1 MSEII
6 LQEKIERYE
15 KIYTGAITD
24 ILDEMG
30 YHNCALPHDL
40 KPLVPGQRVT
50 GIALPMYGEPTTE
63 DNPDIVYSP
72 LLKMLGDITEGQVIV
87 SKANDDIAAHLGELS
102 AETAKYRGCR
112 GAVIYGGVRDT
123 DYIINLDFP
132 VFSRYTTPLDVLGRW
147 QLVDYNCEIEI
158 EGVAVRP
165 GDFIVGDRDGVL
177 VIPQAISDEV
187 LRQAEE
193 VMNTE
198 NLVRKDILQGI
209 HPLDAFHKHGRF

>member
-1 MSEII
+1 MSEIP

-30 YHNCALPHDL
+30 YHNCTLPHDL
-40 KPLVPGQRVT
+40 KALVLGQRVT
-50 GIALPMYGEPTTE
+50 GIALPMYGEATTE

-87 SKANDDIAAHLGELS
+87 SKANDNIAAHLGELS

-123 DYIINLDFP
+123 DYIINLEFP
-132 VFSRYTTPLDVLGRW
+132 IFSRYTTPLDVLGRW
-147 QLVDYNCEIEI
+147 QLLDYNCEIEI
-158 EGVAVRP
+158 GGVAIRP

-177 VIPQAISDEV
+177 VIPQEISDE
-187 LRQAEE
+187 LLLKAEE
-193 VMNTE
+193 VVNTE
-198 NLVRKDILQGI
+198 NLVRKDILQGV